1 MRTKLARLVFGFVA
15 VLAFASSSLPDAPKP
30 PFSLAI
36 VPTSNGDG
44 GGSIEMALKSRRDF
58 YVVLTNVSSEPQR
71 VWQTWNSWGYQTVS
85 FDFATKDGKKYAVT
99 KRDEEFTRN
108 FPSTF
113 LVPPGEHEVFAVHLD
128 ESWVT
133 HPPFPKA
140 DEMPITVKAIYEV
153 PPTPEAS
160 QHKVWTGRVESHTYD
175 LTLRQW

>member
-1 MRTKLARLVFGFVA
+1 MAMEVGASKWPARAAGIFTSSLRTSQASLSVFGRRGIA
-15 VLAFASSSLPDAPKP
+15 GA
-30 PFSLAI
+30 
-36 VPTSNGDG
+36 
-44 GGSIEMALKSRRDF
+44 SRR
-58 YVVLTNVSSEPQR
+58 YR
-71 VWQTWNSWGYQTVS
+71 

-108 FPSTF
+108 FSSTF
-113 LVPPGEHEVFAVHLD
+113 LVPPGEHQVFAVHLD
-128 ESWVT
+128 EPWVT

-160 QHKVWTGRVESHTYD
+160 QHKVWTGRVEPHTYD